1 MTRLYTE
8 EQVVIAVGHLSA
20 TRLRTWVQSGW
31 VQPATQDG
39 ASAFTDLDV
48 ARIRL
53 LCALN
58 DDLAIDDDALPVILS
73 LIDQIHGLRRQTAHA
88 GRRRRGPARTGPA
101 ADRRGI
107 PQAVRRLTRRRLTHI
122 DPPTPQGHRR

>member
-1 MTRLYTE
+1 MTTLYTE
-8 EQVVIAVGHLSA
+8 EQVVVAVGHLSA
-20 TRLRTWVQSGW
+20 TRLRSWVQSGW
-31 VQPATQDG
+31 VQPATRDG

-73 LIDQIHGLRRQTAHA
+73 LIDQIHGLRRQLRAL
-88 GRRRRGPARTGPA
+88 GA
-101 ADRRGI
+101 AVEAQPEPVRQQI
-107 PQAVRRLTRRRLTHI
+107 AEAFRRLS
-122 DPPTPQGHRR
+122 GA